1 MRSLHSP
8 SSRSQ
13 RDCFLTHQEHKT
25 NLDSRHLN
33 SFLNTVTNRPLH
45 FQVIYLEHCLTKSSV
60 YKDMEVKVIDQFFSI
75 LLARLDD

>member
-13 RDCFLTHQEHKT
+13 RVCFLTQEHKT

-33 SFLNTVTNRPLH
+33 SFLNTVTNKPLH

-60 YKDMEVKVIDQFFSI
+60 YKDMEVKVIDQFFCI
-75 LLARLDD
+75 LLARLDG